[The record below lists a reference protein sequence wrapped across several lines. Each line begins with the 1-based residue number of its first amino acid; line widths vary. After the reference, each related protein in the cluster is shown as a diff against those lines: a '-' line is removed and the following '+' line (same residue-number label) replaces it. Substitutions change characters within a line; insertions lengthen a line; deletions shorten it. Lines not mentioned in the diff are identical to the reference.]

1 MSKKNPT
8 LMVVEDESMLLRAI
22 CKKLKMNGI
31 STISATKGS
40 QALDYLK
47 SLQDLPDAI
56 WLDYYLNEMNG
67 LVFMGKLKKDPK
79 LANIPVFVISNSASP
94 EKVHQMLAL
103 GVKKYILKADHRL
116 DELISI
122 IKGFILKKEK

>member
-1 MSKKNPT
+1 
-8 LMVVEDESMLLRAI
+8 MVVEDESMLLRAI

-47 SLQDLPDAI
+47 SLPDLPDAI